1 MGEIPFG
8 APSPKGWPDEES
20 AWSGSEAILQRV
32 EWANAA
38 GERLGAS
45 VDAMA
50 LADQALGPL
59 LHNETKEAMR
69 RAASPA
75 QALALLFVS
84 PEFQRR

>member
-1 MGEIPFG
+1 MGEVPFG
-8 APSPKGWPDEES
+8 ASSPKGWPDNES

-38 GERLGAS
+38 GEKLGTGS
-45 VDAMA
+45 DPLN
-50 LADQALGPL
+50 LAEAALGPFL
-59 LHNETKEAMR
+59 SDDTRTAIR

-75 QALALLFVS
+75 QGLALLFAS